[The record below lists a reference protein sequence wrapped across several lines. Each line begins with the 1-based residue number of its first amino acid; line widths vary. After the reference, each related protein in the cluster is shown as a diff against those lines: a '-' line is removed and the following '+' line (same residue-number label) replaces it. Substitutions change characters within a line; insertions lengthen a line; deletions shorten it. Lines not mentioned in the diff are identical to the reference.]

1 MTNSRELI
9 KKIISGDTHAFKSLI
24 HDYQR
29 LVCHVIFKM
38 VTNEQDR
45 EDVCQDVFIK
55 VYQNLSKFQFDSKL
69 STWIAKIAFN
79 TGINYLKKQK
89 VPLFDDVSGENGAV
103 EKYWSE
109 ETSPDGFTHER
120 DLTCRLQHEITK
132 LPVQFKTIL
141 TLYHLEEMSYTEI
154 SEITGLPDGTV
165 KSYLFRA
172 RKLLKEKLIAKYQ
185 QEELWH

>member
-1 MTNSRELI
+1 MTDSRELI
-9 KKIISGDTHAFKSLI
+9 KKIISGDTTAFKTLI

-38 VTNEQDR
+38 VPNEQDR
-45 EDVCQDVFIK
+45 EDVCQDVLVK

-69 STWIAKIAFN
+69 STWIAKIAYN
-79 TGINYLKKQK
+79 TGINYLKKKK
-89 VPLFDDVSGENGAV
+89 VPLFDDMSGENGAL

-109 ETSPDGFTHER
+109 QTSPDGFAEDQ
-120 DLTCRLQHEITK
+120 DLSLRLQDEISK
-132 LPVQFKTIL
+132 LPVQFKTIVS
-141 TLYHLEEMSYTEI
+141 LYHLEEMSYAEI
-154 SEITGLPDGTV
+154 AKITGLPDGTV

-172 RKLLKEKLIAKYQ
+172 RRLLKEKIIAKYQ

>member
-69 STWIAKIAFN
+69 STWIAKSHS
-79 TGINYLKKQK
+79 TP
-89 VPLFDDVSGENGAV
+89 V
-103 EKYWSE
+103 
-109 ETSPDGFTHER
+109 
-120 DLTCRLQHEITK
+120 LTI
-132 LPVQFKTIL
+132 
-141 TLYHLEEMSYTEI
+141 
-154 SEITGLPDGTV
+154 
-165 KSYLFRA
+165 
-172 RKLLKEKLIAKYQ
+172 
-185 QEELWH
+185 

>member
-45 EDVCQDVFIK
+45 EDVCQDVFTK

-69 STWIAKIAFN
+69 STWIAKIAYN
-79 TGINYLKKQK
+79 TGINYLKKKK
-89 VPLFDDVSGENGAV
+89 VPLLDDITEENGAL
-103 EKYWSE
+103 EKHWSE
-109 ETSPDGFTHER
+109 QMSPDGFAEDQ
-120 DLTCRLQHEITK
+120 DLSLRLQKEITK
-132 LPVQFKTIL
+132 LPIQFKTIL
-141 TLYHLEEMSYTEI
+141 SLYHLEEMSYAEI
-154 SEITGLPDGTV
+154 TKITGLPDGTV